1 MNLTFKEKKNKNDEE
16 KKDRMP
22 WERTK
27 RQRERETFDAS
38 TILEN
43 FGSYDFGQFKI
54 NQIHL
59 SIMSHYDE
67 NGHYERESII
77 DF

>member
-43 FGSYDFGQFKI
+43 FGSHDFGQFKI